1 MTALFLLTARDLRET
16 ARNRW
21 LYVYAISF
29 AALGI
34 LVAWGGAAASS
45 ITGASGFGPTVAQF
59 VMLIMLFAPLMGL
72 TLGAQAIV
80 RDRERGIIG
89 YLLAQPIARI
99 EYFASKAL
107 SLAIS
112 LCASVLFGFAAIAL
126 AMAALGTNGG
136 LADLAAL
143 LGLAWALALAMAA
156 VGMLV
161 SSLARKAPTAL
172 GAAVALWLTF
182 TVFGDL
188 GLMATAMATHLGI
201 APLLYAT
208 LLNPVEAFKIAAV
221 AQLSG
226 SLDVLGPGGRLA
238 TDVFGAAL
246 LPVTVAAICLWV
258 VVPVYA
264 AWRAFRRQ
272 DAV

>member
-1 MTALFLLTARDLRET
+1 MLTLLTARDLRGT
-16 ARNRW
+16 VRDRW
-21 LYVYAISF
+21 LYVYALSF

-45 ITGASGFGPTVAQF
+45 ITGTSGFGPIVAQF

-72 TLGAQAIV
+72 SLGAQTIV
-80 RDRERGIIG
+80 RDRERGITG
-89 YLLAQPIARI
+89 SLLSQPIARN

-107 SLAIS
+107 SLAIA
-112 LCASVLFGFAAIAL
+112 LCASMLFGFAAISL
-126 AMAALGTNGG
+126 VMAALRMSGG
-136 LADLAAL
+136 LGDLAAL
-143 LGLAWALALAMAA
+143 LGLAWTLALAMAA

-161 SSLARKAPTAL
+161 SVIARKPPTAL
-172 GAAVALWLTF
+172 GAAIALWLAF

-188 GLMATAMATHLGI
+188 GLMATAMVTHLGI

-238 TDVFGAAL
+238 TDVFGGAL
-246 LPVTVAAICLWV
+246 LPVTVAAICLWAA
-258 VVPVYA
+258 VPICS
-264 AWRAFRRQ
+264 AWSIFRKQ